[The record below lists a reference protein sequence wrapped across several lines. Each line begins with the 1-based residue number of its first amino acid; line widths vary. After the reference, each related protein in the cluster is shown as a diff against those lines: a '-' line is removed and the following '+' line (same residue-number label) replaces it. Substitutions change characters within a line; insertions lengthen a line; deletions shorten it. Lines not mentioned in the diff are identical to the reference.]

1 MKTKK
6 QFKSSDYSGVT
17 QDNLDTYLDNYA
29 WLEKPLNIE
38 YLEKPKPIESLP
50 FKQVWVVDN
59 YLPNSI
65 NFTKPKRPSMMV
77 WN

>member
-6 QFKSSDYSGVT
+6 QFKSSQYSGIR

-29 WLEKPLNIE
+29 WLENPLKIE
-38 YLEKPKPIESLP
+38 YLEKSKPIESLP
-50 FKQVWVVDN
+50 FKQVWVIDN

-65 NFTKPKRPSMMV
+65 WGVVENI
-77 WN
+77 